1 MDYRT
6 LVNEDNDATEGQE
19 QSLSPF
25 IQFDTEEDQNNSDK
39 QSPWSHQ
46 KDLDDFFV
54 RVYQY
59 HQQHGF
65 FCIILSEIF
74 GLVQFIFI
82 VSFTVLIVQCI
93 DYPLLFRSTPSAR
106 NITHKI
112 HFNEVIQSPNQ
123 CLSNMHL
130 LTTLCIILSIIY
142 WFYRLS
148 RAIYNLFS
156 YFNIRAFY
164 TQALDIKPVKRIA
177 NMHLLTTLCIILSII
192 YWFYRLSRAIYNLFS
207 YFNIRAFYTQ
217 ALDIKPND
225 LLNMTWHEVQQ
236 RLLIAQRTHHLCIH
250 KLNLTELDIH
260 NRLLRFKNYEVA
272 MVNKGILPPRIH
284 LPIFGDII
292 SFTTGFKFNL
302 RLILFW
308 GPYAPFDQ
316 RWHLRQE
323 YKIYSQREKL
333 AKQLSTFI
341 LLYGL
346 ANLLL
351 SPFIFI
357 WQVLN
362 LFYGY
367 TELVRREPGVLG
379 SRRWS
384 NYGRLYLRHFNEL
397 DHSLNQRLNRGYKP
411 AIGYMNSFVNYS
423 IVETAKFVSFAT
435 GAILAVLVL
444 LTIYDEDVLNV
455 EHMLTAMTSLGV
467 VLGVCRS
474 LIPDEHAV
482 FDPEQML
489 QLVLAQVH
497 YQPDSWKDHAH
508 TDYVQAEFGQMFQL
522 KYVYFLEELVS
533 AFVTPLVLCFQLRRK
548 SLQII
553 DFLRNF
559 TIDVQGVGDVCSFAQ
574 LDVAKHGDM
583 KWFAPIRPKSN
594 NKPDGGIANDGKLEL
609 SLMHFHHTNPNWQMP
624 KQCEVYLEKIQERA
638 VENLHGSSILQQSIN
653 DMQNLQSQR
662 SFYTDPQCTTSLQN
676 RSIFSKPLMNTSS
689 YSPSHTTVSVQPNA
703 SIVQNSFLNGG
714 VSKADLPYR
723 SLAQYGVL
731 SKIHTQMFDTSDP
744 HSFIGSLASIQGLPG
759 AGQLD
764 MNVSCLFMHELRHK
778 YKHGEYEDLENI
790 NEDENNESNC

>member
-1 MDYRT
+1 MDYRA
-6 LVNEDNDATEGQE
+6 LVTEENDTPEGQD
-19 QSLSPF
+19 QTLSPF
-25 IQFDTEEDQNNSDK
+25 IQFDTQEDQINTEK
-39 QSPWSHQ
+39 QSRWSHQ

-59 HQQHGF
+59 HQRHGF

-74 GLVQFIFI
+74 GLVQFVFI
-82 VSFTVLIVQCI
+82 VSFTLLIVQCI
-93 DYPLLFRSTPSAR
+93 DYPLLFRSTPVAR

-112 HFNEVIQSPNQ
+112 HFNEIIQSPQQ
-123 CLSNMHL
+123 CLHQMNL
-130 LTTLCIILSIIY
+130 LTRLCIFLSIIY
-142 WFYRLS
+142 WLYRLS
-148 RAIYNLFS
+148 RAIYNLLSF
-156 YFNIRAFY
+156 YNIRAFY
-164 TQALDIKPVKRIA
+164 A
-177 NMHLLTTLCIILSII
+177 
-192 YWFYRLSRAIYNLFS
+192 
-207 YFNIRAFYTQ
+207 Q

-250 KLNLTELDIH
+250 KSHLSELDIH

-272 MVNKGILPPRIH
+272 FVNKGILPSRLR
-284 LPIFGDII
+284 LPFLNDIV
-292 SFTTGFKFNL
+292 FLTTGFKFNL

-333 AKQLSTFI
+333 SKQLSQFI

-367 TELVRREPGVLG
+367 TEIVRREPGVLG

-397 DHSLNQRLNRGYKP
+397 DHSLNQRLNRGYRP
-411 AIGYMNSFVNYS
+411 AISYMNSFVNYS
-423 IVETAKFVSFAT
+423 IVEMAKFISFTT
-435 GAILAVLVL
+435 GAILAVLIL
-444 LTIYDEDVLNV
+444 LTVYDEDVLNV
-455 EHMLTAMTSLGV
+455 EHMLTTMTSLGV
-467 VLGVCRS
+467 VIGVCRS

-482 FDPEQML
+482 FDPEQMM

-497 YQPDSWKDHAH
+497 YQPDAWKDHAH

-522 KYVYFLEELVS
+522 KYVYFLEELLS
-533 AFVTPLVLCFQLRRK
+533 AFVTPLVLCFHLRRR

-559 TIDVQGVGDVCSFAQ
+559 TVDVQGVGDVCSFAQ
-574 LDVAKHGDM
+574 LDVAKHGDL
-583 KWFAPIRPKSN
+583 KWFAPMRPKLSN
-594 NKPDGGIANDGKLEL
+594 ATDAGITNDGKLEL
-609 SLMHFHHTNPNWQMP
+609 SLMHFHHTNPDWQMP
-624 KQCEVYLEKIQERA
+624 KQCEAYLEKIQERA
-638 VENLHGSSILQQSIN
+638 VEDAQGSSILQQSMT
-653 DMQNLQSQR
+653 DMQTLQGQR
-662 SFYTDPQCTTSLQN
+662 SFYSDPLSTTSLHN
-676 RSIFSKPLMNTSS
+676 RSVISKPLINTAL
-689 YSPSHTTVSVQPNA
+689 YSPSHTTVSVLPNT

-723 SLAQYGVL
+723 SLAQFGVL
-731 SKIHTQMFDTSDP
+731 SKLQTQMFDMTDP
-744 HSFIGSLASIQGLPG
+744 QSFMSSLAPIQGLPG
-759 AGQLD
+759 AAQLD
-764 MNVSCLFMHELRHK
+764 MNVSCLYMHELRHK
-778 YKHGEYEDLENI
+778 YKHGEYEDLEHI
-790 NEDENNESNC
+790 SEDQNDESKC

>member
-123 CLSNMHL
+123 CLS
-130 LTTLCIILSIIY
+130 
-142 WFYRLS
+142 
-148 RAIYNLFS
+148 
-156 YFNIRAFY
+156 
-164 TQALDIKPVKRIA
+164 

-703 SIVQNSFLNGG
+703 SMVQNSFLNGG

>member
-1 MDYRT
+1 MDYRA
-6 LVNEDNDATEGQE
+6 LAGEENDDPEGQDPT
-19 QSLSPF
+19 LLPF
-25 IQFDTEEDQNNSDK
+25 IQFDTQEDRNNNEK
-39 QSPWSHQ
+39 QSKWSHQ
-46 KDLDDFFV
+46 KDLDEFFV
-54 RVYQY
+54 RVYEY
-59 HQQHGF
+59 HQRHGF
-65 FCIILSEIF
+65 FCIVLSEIF
-74 GLVQFIFI
+74 GLVQFVFI
-82 VSFTVLIVQCI
+82 VSFTVLIVQCV

-112 HFNEVIQSPNQ
+112 HFNEVIQSPKQ
-123 CLSNMHL
+123 CLHNMHL
-130 LTTLCIILSIIY
+130 LTNLCIILSIIY
-142 WFYRLS
+142 WLYRLTRS
-148 RAIYNLFS
+148 LYNLLS

-164 TQALDIKPVKRIA
+164 A
-177 NMHLLTTLCIILSII
+177 
-192 YWFYRLSRAIYNLFS
+192 
-207 YFNIRAFYTQ
+207 Q

-225 LLNMTWHEVQQ
+225 LSNMTWHEVQQ

-250 KLNLTELDIH
+250 KSDLTELDIH

-272 MVNKGILPPRIH
+272 LVNKGILPPRIH
-284 LPIFGDII
+284 LPIFGNII

-302 RLILFW
+302 RLLLFW

-333 AKQLSTFI
+333 SQQLSNFI

-379 SRRWS
+379 NRCWS

-411 AIGYMNSFVNYS
+411 AISYMNSFVNYS
-423 IVETAKFVSFAT
+423 IVELAKFISFTT
-435 GAILAVLVL
+435 GAILAVLIL
-444 LTIYDEDVLNV
+444 LTVYDEDVLTV
-455 EHMLTAMTSLGV
+455 EHMLTTITCLGV
-467 VLGVCRS
+467 IVGVCRS

-522 KYVYFLEELVS
+522 KYVYFLEELLS
-533 AFVTPLVLCFQLRRK
+533 AFVTPLILCFQLRRK

-559 TIDVQGVGDVCSFAQ
+559 TVDVQGVGDVCSFAQ
-574 LDVAKHGDM
+574 LDVAKHGDL
-583 KWFAPIRPKSN
+583 KWFAPIRPKPEAST
-594 NKPDGGIANDGKLEL
+594 DGGITNDGKLEL

-638 VENLHGSSILQQSIN
+638 VENMHASSILQQSMN
-653 DMQNLQSQR
+653 EMQDLQAHR
-662 SFYTDPQCTTSLQN
+662 SFYSDPLSTTSVNN
-676 RSIFSKPLMNTSS
+676 RSTVSKTLINTSF
-689 YSPSHTTVSVQPNA
+689 YPPLHTTVSVQPNT
-703 SIVQNSFLNGG
+703 SILQNSFLNGG

-723 SLAQYGVL
+723 SLAQFGVL
-731 SKIHTQMFDTSDP
+731 SKIQTQMFDTTDP
-744 HSFIGSLASIQGLPG
+744 HSFMSSLTPIQGLPG
-759 AGQLD
+759 AAQLD

-778 YKHGEYEDLENI
+778 YKHGEYEDLEHISENQ
-790 NEDENNESNC
+790 NDESKC

>member
-6 LVNEDNDATEGQE
+6 LVNEDNDGAEVPD

-25 IQFDTEEDQNNSDK
+25 MQFDTEEDLNNSEK
-39 QSPWSHQ
+39 QSQWSHQ

-112 HFNEVIQSPNQ
+112 HFDDIIQSPQQ
-123 CLSNMHL
+123 CLSHMHL
-130 LTTLCIILSIIY
+130 LTTSCIILSIIY
-142 WFYRLS
+142 WLYRFS
-148 RAIYNLFS
+148 RALYNLIS
-156 YFNIRAFY
+156 YYNIRAFY
-164 TQALDIKPVKRIA
+164 I
-177 NMHLLTTLCIILSII
+177 
-192 YWFYRLSRAIYNLFS
+192 
-207 YFNIRAFYTQ
+207 Q

-225 LLNMTWHEVQQ
+225 LSNMTWHEVQQ
-236 RLLIAQRTHHLCIH
+236 RLLLAQRTHHLCIH

-284 LPIFGDII
+284 LPILGDII

-302 RLILFW
+302 RLVLFW
-308 GPYAPFDQ
+308 GPYAPFDE

-323 YKIYSQREKL
+323 YKVHSQRQKL

-411 AIGYMNSFVNYS
+411 AIAYMNSFVNYS
-423 IVETAKFVSFAT
+423 IVETAKFISFAS

-455 EHMLTAMTSLGV
+455 EHMLTVMTSLGV
-467 VLGVCRS
+467 VVGVCRS

-497 YQPDSWKDHAH
+497 YQPDSWKDHGH

-522 KYVYFLEELVS
+522 KYVYFLEELLS
-533 AFVTPLVLCFQLRRK
+533 AFVTPLVLCFQFRRK

-559 TIDVQGVGDVCSFAQ
+559 TVDVQGVGDVCSFAQ
-574 LDVAKHGDM
+574 LDITKHGDL
-583 KWFAPIRPKSN
+583 KWFVPTRPKSPSN
-594 NKPDGGIANDGKLEL
+594 TDGGITNDGKLEL
-609 SLMHFHHTNPNWQMP
+609 SLMHFHHTNPNWQMS
-624 KQCEVYLEKIQERA
+624 KQCEAYLEKIQERA
-638 VENLHGSSILQQSIN
+638 VENMHGSSVLQQSMN
-653 DMQNLQSQR
+653 DMQNLQTQQ
-662 SFYTDPQCTTSLQN
+662 SFYSDPLSTTSLNN

-689 YSPSHTTVSVQPNA
+689 YTPSHTTVPVPPNA
-703 SIVQNSFLNGG
+703 SIIQNSFLNGG

-723 SLAQYGVL
+723 SSAQYGVL
-731 SKIHTQMFDTSDP
+731 SKIHTQMFDMSDP
-744 HSFIGSLASIQGLPG
+744 NSFMGSLASIQGLPG
-759 AGQLD
+759 AAQLD

-790 NEDENNESNC
+790 SEDQNNESQC